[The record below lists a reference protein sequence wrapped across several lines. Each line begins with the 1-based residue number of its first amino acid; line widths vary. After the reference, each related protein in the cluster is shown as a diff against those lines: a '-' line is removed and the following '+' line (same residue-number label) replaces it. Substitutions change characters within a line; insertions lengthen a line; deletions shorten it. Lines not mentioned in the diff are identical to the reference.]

1 MARRANQSISVIEA
15 VNLLLWAAWEHG
27 ARHVLLSPQD
37 EGMEMRFLGADGDEH
52 IERLAFSYEQI
63 VKRLREMSA
72 QLGRVR
78 VDMGGHQWHFDAVV
92 PATRHPERV
101 FLHMRPEKD

>member
-1 MARRANQSISVIEA
+1 MARRLPQLLPVFED
-15 VNLLLWAAWEHG
+15 VNLLLFAAWEHG

-37 EGMEMRFLGADGDEH
+37 DGLEIRYLGIDGGEH
-52 IERLAFSYEQI
+52 IERLALSYEQI

-72 QLGRVR
+72 QLGRVH

>member
-27 ARHVLLSPQD
+27 ARHVSLRAQD
-37 EGMEMRFLGADGDEH
+37 DGTEIRYLGIDGGHH
-52 IERLAFSYEQI
+52 IERLALSYDRVVQ
-63 VKRLREMSA
+63 RLREMSA
-72 QLGRVR
+72 RLGRVH
-78 VDMGGHQWHFDAVV
+78 VDMGGHQWHFDTVV

-101 FLHMRPEKD
+101 FLHMRPEDE